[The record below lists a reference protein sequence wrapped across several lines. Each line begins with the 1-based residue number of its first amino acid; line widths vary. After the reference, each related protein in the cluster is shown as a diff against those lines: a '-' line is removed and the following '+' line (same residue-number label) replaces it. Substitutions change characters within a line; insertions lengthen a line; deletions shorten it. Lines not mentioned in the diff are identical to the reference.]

1 MRAGR
6 LVGNLGLAAGT
17 VWEHLGDDPA
27 LLALQVSRRLPA
39 GAVRPAA
46 RAAAQMPGVV
56 LPAMA
61 AVIQG
66 RSADAGSLLSGALD
80 TALRPRSAVRLADTA
95 IAAGLPDLAAQL
107 LKAAPERTAG
117 KSGAAARLLWH
128 QGAMTEAV
136 QTLRDGN
143 AAERRQGQRLA
154 SELRVFEGWAP
165 SLAPVRGY
173 QPRERTVL
181 HLLTNSLPYTGS
193 GYAQRSHSLLTAQ
206 GEQGWNVHAV
216 TRVGYPVQVGQLG
229 ARDTDVL
236 DGVTYHRLLPGRL
249 PRGMAARL
257 ALQAEEVLELALRLR
272 PAVLHTTTH
281 FVNGAVVR
289 AVAHALGI
297 PWVYEV
303 RGQLADTWAS
313 TRGPKAKN
321 SERYARFTEREAEI
335 MRSADAVATLGEQML
350 QGVLRSG
357 VPETATV
364 LLPNAVGGDF
374 LTAPLSAADARRT
387 LGLPPSGMTIG
398 TVSSLVDYE
407 GIDDLIRAF
416 ALLAPEHPD
425 LACLI
430 VGDGASAPALR
441 TLAADLGVGER
452 VTFTGRVPRERAH
465 LHHQAIDV
473 FVVPRKDLDVTRAV
487 TPLKPVEA
495 MACSRPVI
503 ASSLPALGE
512 LVEHGTNGY
521 LVRPEDPAQLAEYI
535 EYLIQDPA
543 LRDRLGRDGREHVLT
558 RRTWHAAAQR
568 STALYT
574 DLISSEGH
582 TQ

>member
-1 MRAGR
+1 MAR
-6 LVGNLGLAAGT
+6 NLGLAAGT
-17 VWEHLGDDPA
+17 VWEHLGDDPS

-39 GAVRPAA
+39 AAVRPAA
-46 RAAAQMPGVV
+46 RAAAHLPGIV

-66 RSADAGSLLSGALD
+66 RSKDAESLFSGALD
-80 TALRPRSAVRLADTA
+80 SALRPRSAVRLADAA

-107 LKAAPERTAG
+107 LELTPGRTAG
-117 KSGAAARLLWH
+117 KAGATARLLWH

-136 QTLRDGN
+136 EALQKRTG
-143 AAERRQGQRLA
+143 AERRQSQRLA
-154 SELRVFEGWAP
+154 SELSVFEGWAP
-165 SLAPVRGY
+165 VLAPVRGY

-193 GYAQRSHSLLTAQ
+193 GYAQRSHSLLKAQ
-206 GEQGWNVHAV
+206 CEGGWDVHAV
-216 TRVGYPVQVGQLG
+216 TRIGYPVQVGQLR
-229 ARDTDVL
+229 ADDTDIL
-236 DGVTYHRLLPGRL
+236 DGVTYHRLLPARL

-257 ALQAEEVLELALRLR
+257 ALQAEEVLALALRLR

-281 FVNGAVVR
+281 FVNGAVAR
-289 AVAHALGI
+289 AVANALGI

-313 TRGPKAKN
+313 TRGENAKD
-321 SERYARFTEREAEI
+321 SERYARFVEREAEI
-335 MRSADAVATLGEQML
+335 MQSADAVATLGEQML
-350 QGVLRSG
+350 QGILHSG

-374 LTAPLSAADARRT
+374 LEAPMPAAEARRV
-387 LGLPPSGMTIG
+387 LGLPPAGMTIG

-416 ALLAPEHPD
+416 ALLAPKHPD

-430 VGDGASAPALR
+430 VGDGASAPALK
-441 TLAADLGVGER
+441 TLAAELGVRER
-452 VTFTGRVPRERAH
+452 VIFTGRVPRERAR
-465 LHHQAIDV
+465 LHHLAIDV

-495 MACSRPVI
+495 MACARPVI

-512 LVEHGTNGY
+512 LVEHGSNGF
-521 LVRPEDPAQLAEYI
+521 LVRPADPAQLADHI
-535 EYLIQDPA
+535 ENLIHDPA
-543 LRDRLGRDGREHVLT
+543 LRDRLGRHGRERVLAE
-558 RRTWHAAAQR
+558 RTWNAAAQR
-568 STALYT
+568 SITLYA
-574 DLISSEGH
+574 DLIPSEGN
-582 TQ
+582 TL